1 MVFTRRIK
9 VNHNER
15 KKLLN
20 YVQKN
25 AKAVLLSI
33 EKDINEIQRRAV
45 YERGNQADLVRGGQ
59 EVLPRNNRGER
70 QDVSARP
77 ESVRVSGG
85 AVARSDGRGT
95 GADEQA
101 DRSLR
106 QEVAG
111 VYGGEFPVGDNRTEG
126 QNTLGADT
134 AADRQGS
141 RGNGLEF
148 GAGVRSEQ
156 SPSAYIPRNSEVGED
171 EVTRSKSSGNDG
183 AGSPTSR
190 INESAEAEKAPADF
204 VYDNKDNFE
213 HINLGSEDLSD
224 MNCKKDCKRV
234 DKTGI
239 A

>member
-1 MVFTRRIK
+1 MLIR
-9 VNHNER
+9 
-15 KKLLN
+15 KLLE

-33 EKDINEIQRRAV
+33 EKDINEIQRRSV

-59 EVLPRNNRGER
+59 DVLPRNNRGER
-70 QDVSARP
+70 QDLSARP
-77 ESVRVSGG
+77 ENVRVSGG
-85 AVARSDGRGT
+85 AVARSDGRGR

-106 QEVAG
+106 DGLAE
-111 VYGGEFPVGDNRTEG
+111 VYGGEFPVGDNRTER
-126 QNTLGADT
+126 QNALGADT

-148 GAGVRSEQ
+148 GAGVRAEQ
-156 SPSAYIPRNSEVGED
+156 SPSAYVPRNSAVGED

-190 INESAEAEKAPADF
+190 INQSPEAEKAPADS
-204 VYDNKDNFE
+204 VYDNKENFE
-213 HINLGSEDLSD
+213 QITLDSEPSRDTYS
-224 MNCKKDCKRV
+224 
-234 DKTGI
+234 TFPFQS
-239 A
+239 